1 MTRRLAVVALACLT
15 GAAACQQPAPD
26 DAPAPAPPVE
36 AAPSTAPAIGYA
48 CESGVT
54 IQARYPDSATAELV
68 YRDQTLALRSA
79 VAASGARYVGEGVE
93 WWIANRNGEESATL
107 SRLGPNDQTG
117 TAVMERCTRPTTGG
131 DPVGP
136 LPAPTPAPGGV
147 LPASTPCKG
156 PQLRLSVGDGD
167 AGAGNRVRNFALEN
181 AGSQACTLTG
191 YPTVTVRDADGDV
204 LSSIRAEQ
212 SPGSYF
218 RQGQAPT
225 PVSLAPGEKALFEVA
240 WNVVPHEG
248 EGEKTCPAAKTIRV
262 VAPADT
268 AALTTPFEF
277 TPCGGRIRV
286 SPLRAAD

>member
-15 GAAACQQPAPD
+15 GLAACQQPAPD
-26 DAPAPAPPVE
+26 DAPAPSAPVE
-36 AAPSTAPAIGYA
+36 PAPSTAPMVGYA
-48 CESGVT
+48 CESGTT

-68 YRDQTLALRSA
+68 YRGQTLALRAA

-93 WWIANRNGEESATL
+93 WWTANRNGEESATL

-117 TAVMERCTRPTTGG
+117 AAVMERCTRPTTGG
-131 DPVGP
+131 DPAGP
-136 LPAPTPAPGGV
+136 SPAPAPSPGGV

-156 PQLRLSVGDGD
+156 PQLKLSVGEGD
-167 AGAGNRVRNFALEN
+167 AGAGNRVRNLALQN
-181 AGSQACTLTG
+181 VGTQTCTLIG
-191 YPTVTVRDADGDV
+191 YPTVTVQDADGDA

-218 RQGQAPT
+218 RQGQAPA
-225 PVSLAPGEKALFEVA
+225 PVTLAPGGKALFEVA

-248 EGEKTCPAAKTIRV
+248 EGEKTCPAAKSIRV

>member
-1 MTRRLAVVALACLT
+1 MTRRLAVAALACLT
-15 GAAACQQPAPD
+15 GLAACQQPAPD

-36 AAPSTAPAIGYA
+36 LAPSTAPTIGYA

-54 IQARYPDSATAELV
+54 IQARYPDSETAELV

-93 WWIANRNGEESATL
+93 WWTANRNGEESATL

-131 DPVGP
+131 EPAGP
-136 LPAPTPAPGGV
+136 LPSPTPAPGGV

-191 YPTVTVRDADGDV
+191 YATVTVRDGDGDV
-204 LSSIRAEQ
+204 LSAIRAEQ

-218 RQGQAPT
+218 RQGQAPA
-225 PVSLAPGEKALFEVA
+225 PVTLAPGGKALFEVA

-248 EGEKTCPAAKTIRV
+248 EGEKTCPTAKTIRV

-268 AALTTPFEF
+268 AALTAPFEF

-286 SPLRAAD
+286 SPLRAAE